1 MGSENNVIFSDILCF
16 VQCKFG
22 IVPKLSLQTAIN
34 GFYDVEVICNAKKS
48 LYEIAEKIIPDLP
61 RPKVRQ
67 GENKKKKESEDL
79 VDIFEQIDK
88 ANCNIPTFATSDL
101 NKIPC
106 IKAADADIGVLI
118 VKMEQMQEM
127 IVNLRLQLSDIVKE
141 QVSLR
146 NKKVIVTEN
155 KNRNNEANII
165 GFNEGQ
171 SSDLTVA
178 LPDKVTTNKFKENSK
193 KISEVVQDWQDKD
206 EGKWKIVQPKK
217 KTKIPSKF
225 GNRTENKGKSLKAA
239 KTKRSWHFYI
249 GNLSKGTTTDDIC
262 DFLLENK
269 VDVLC
274 CEQAGHGYWDDR
286 PAAFHVEINYEKKDD
301 VMCESFWD
309 TGVKIRNWIFPKKK
323 N

>member
-1 MGSENNVIFSDILCF
+1 MWTF
-16 VQCKFG
+16 
-22 IVPKLSLQTAIN
+22 LSI
-34 GFYDVEVICNAKKS
+34 
-48 LYEIAEKIIPDLP
+48 
-61 RPKVRQ
+61 
-67 GENKKKKESEDL
+67 
-79 VDIFEQIDK
+79 
-88 ANCNIPTFATSDL
+88 FATSDL

-249 GNLSKGTTTDDIC
+249 GNLS
-262 DFLLENK
+262 
-269 VDVLC
+269 
-274 CEQAGHGYWDDR
+274 
-286 PAAFHVEINYEKKDD
+286 
-301 VMCESFWD
+301 
-309 TGVKIRNWIFPKKK
+309 
-323 N
+323 